1 MTTIDLPSITPGVRA
16 AREARHAAAAPA
28 TAPAT
33 PAAPAAAA
41 VAVVAPAAD
50 RPSVLQR
57 LASLLGTVFMVL
69 AVVAVLFFAIG
80 PRFFGYQTA
89 TMLTGS
95 MAPDIVPG
103 DVVVTTLQPVDEIA
117 VGDVI
122 SYHIPVEDHR
132 VETHR
137 VVEVVRG
144 ADGTTAVRTK
154 GDANESVDPWLATLD
169 GDSVY
174 EVAAVIPQV
183 GNAIRALRTPAVS
196 HVLVYGI
203 PAVLVGALL
212 LMIWSRP
219 DDADDDA
226 DAGATA
232 ATIDATGAG
241 PVPDLPRPATGNP
254 DLPTLDRSILEN
266 LGEELSS
273 QAGALQFADA
283 FVDLLP
289 QRIGAVEDAFTA
301 RDADAAVVAL
311 LSLNVSA
318 SMVGA
323 VRLEEDSAAAMDVID
338 QPRDHA
344 AVVARLRVLAG
355 EFQAALGGIIR

>member
-16 AREARHAAAAPA
+16 IRPARHAAAAPV
-28 TAPAT
+28 APV
-33 PAAPAAAA
+33 AAIA
-41 VAVVAPAAD
+41 VAASAAGR
-50 RPSVLQR
+50 RPSLVQR

-80 PRFFGYQTA
+80 PRFLGYQTA

-95 MAPDIVPG
+95 MAPEIVPG
-103 DVVVTTLQPVDEIA
+103 DVVVTTLQPVGEIA

-137 VVEVVRG
+137 VVEVIEG
-144 ADGTTAVRTK
+144 AGGATAVRTK
-154 GDANESVDPWLATLD
+154 GDANASVDPWLATLD

-183 GNAIRALRTPAVS
+183 GNAIRALRTPLVS

-203 PAVLVGALL
+203 PAVLVGSLL

-219 DDADDDA
+219 GGADDEDADDSA
-226 DAGATA
+226 ITAG
-232 ATIDATGAG
+232 TGAS
-241 PVPDLPRPATGNP
+241 RPAAGSA
-254 DLPTLDRSILEN
+254 DVPTLDRSILEN

-273 QAGALQFADA
+273 QAGALQFADS
-283 FVDLLP
+283 FVAMLP
-289 QRIGAVEDAFTA
+289 QRIAAVEDAFAA
-301 RDADAAVVAL
+301 RDADSAVVAL

-323 VRLEEDSAAAMDVID
+323 SRLEEGSSAAMEVID
-338 QPRDHA
+338 RPREHA
-344 AVVARLRVLAG
+344 AVIARLRVLGA

>member
-1 MTTIDLPSITPGVRA
+1 VTTIDLPSITPGVRA
-16 AREARHAAAAPA
+16 ARQARHAVA
-28 TAPAT
+28 
-33 PAAPAAAA
+33 PAAP
-41 VAVVAPAAD
+41 VAVTASAEAD

-95 MAPDIVPG
+95 MAPEIVPG
-103 DVVVTTLQPVDEIA
+103 DVVVTTLQPVGEIA

-137 VVEVVRG
+137 VVEVIRG

-183 GNAIRALRTPAVS
+183 GNAIRALRTPLVS

-219 DDADDDA
+219 DGTDDA
-226 DAGATA
+226 DAADDATA
-232 ATIDATGAG
+232 A
-241 PVPDLPRPATGNP
+241 DLGVPRPATGSP
-254 DLPTLDRSILEN
+254 DVPTLDRSILEN

-273 QAGALQFADA
+273 QAGALQFADS

-289 QRIGAVEDAFTA
+289 QRIRAVEDAFRA

-323 VRLEEDSAAAMDVID
+323 GRLEEVSATAIDVID
-338 QPRDHA
+338 RPREHA

>member
-1 MTTIDLPSITPGVRA
+1 VTTIDLPSITPTVVAVRQ
-16 AREARHAAAAPA
+16 ARHAAASA
-28 TAPAT
+28 
-33 PAAPAAAA
+33 AAPAAASDA
-41 VAVVAPAAD
+41 EAAPA
-50 RPSVLQR
+50 VKGTTLVQR
-57 LASLLGTVFMVL
+57 LASLLGTLLMVL

-95 MAPDIVPG
+95 MAPGIVPG
-103 DVVVTTLQPVDEIA
+103 DVVVTTLQPVSGIA

-137 VVEVVRG
+137 VVEVIRG
-144 ADGTTAVRTK
+144 ADGATAVRTK
-154 GDANESVDPWLATLD
+154 GDANEAVDPWTATLD

-183 GNAIRALRTPAVS
+183 GNAIRMLRTPMVS
-196 HVLVYGI
+196 HILVYGI

-219 DDADDDA
+219 DEDSDESEVPADP
-226 DAGATA
+226 AT
-232 ATIDATGAG
+232 
-241 PVPDLPRPATGNP
+241 PRPTDDVVGA
-254 DLPTLDRSILEN
+254 PTLDRTILEN

-273 QAGALQFADA
+273 RAGALHFADS
-283 FVDLLP
+283 FVDMLP
-289 QRIGAVEDAFTA
+289 QRIDAVEGAFAA

-323 VRLEEDSAAAMDVID
+323 CRLEEGSSAAMDLID
-338 QPRDHA
+338 APREHA
-344 AVVARLRVLAG
+344 AIITRLRVLGG

>member
-1 MTTIDLPSITPGVRA
+1 MTTIDLPSITPGMRA
-16 AREARHAAAAPA
+16 TPRVLHSAVVPEADPQPAPA
-28 TAPAT
+28 GPAPG
-33 PAAPAAAA
+33 PAPAAQRRSF
-41 VAVVAPAAD
+41 V
-50 RPSVLQR
+50 QR
-57 LASLLGTVFMVL
+57 LASLLGTLLMVL
-69 AVVAVLFFAIG
+69 AIVAVLFFAVG

-95 MAPDIVPG
+95 MAPEIVPG
-103 DVVVTTLQPVDEIA
+103 DVVVTTLQPVSGIA

-137 VVEVVRG
+137 VVEVIRG

-154 GDANESVDPWLATLD
+154 GDANGSVDPWIATLE

-174 EVAAVIPQV
+174 EAAAVIPQV
-183 GNAIRALRTPAVS
+183 GNAIRALRTPVVS

-219 DDADDDA
+219 DQDEAGDDTEDDTDRA
-226 DAGATA
+226 MM
-232 ATIDATGAG
+232 TGDPEGRGHRG
-241 PVPDLPRPATGNP
+241 PSPERIEGPA
-254 DLPTLDRSILEN
+254 LDRAVLEG
-266 LGEELSS
+266 LGEELASR
-273 QAGALQFADA
+273 AGALQFAEA

-289 QRIGAVEDAFTA
+289 QRVRAVEDAFA
-301 RDADAAVVAL
+301 SRDADAAVVAL

-323 VRLEEDSAAAMDVID
+323 RRLEEGSSAALGLID
-338 QPRDHA
+338 DPREYP
-344 AVVARLRVLAG
+344 AVVARLRILSG
-355 EFQAALGGIIR
+355 EFQAALGGIMR